1 MKSIVSRSVEEGEC
15 EQGGG
20 WGVEQGRNSVTFF
33 DPLWRS
39 SSFPP
44 SLCPPPPPLTCMFCP
59 AKHLSAGMKLERKRF
74 RDFACTQCLLWS
86 HLPVLILASAYR
98 SILIWS
104 HHICQHQYLK
114 LNYRLGVAQNGGND
128 DYNQTRGSAV
138 RRCLK
143 PNTHSFFPLF
153 RGSKWKELMTFSRE
167 NKSVCSTNSF
177 FRSLSPAESEENPED
192 GEALFRQLRKLTRSN
207 SQLNNYCGLK
217 ERRKLQIATEIVSV
231 GSGLELLKQKLS
243 VLISR

>member
-1 MKSIVSRSVEEGEC
+1 MQRGETLELNLIVVFVVVEELFIIIDSDFTSWSADMTSLTLDFEC
-15 EQGGG
+15 CDDPSESCILVLVPHHILRIYPGNPTPLPLFRSESRNEIYRFQISGGG
-20 WGVEQGRNSVTFF
+20 RAGGGVEQRRNSATFF

-59 AKHLSAGMKLERKRF
+59 AKHLSTGMKLERQRF
-74 RDFACTQCLLWS
+74 RAFACTQCLLWS

-98 SILIWS
+98 SILICF

-128 DYNQTRGSAV
+128 DYNQTRGSAI

-143 PNTHSFFPLF
+143 PNTHLLLPSF
-153 RGSKWKELMTFSRE
+153 
-167 NKSVCSTNSF
+167 
-177 FRSLSPAESEENPED
+177 
-192 GEALFRQLRKLTRSN
+192 LRL
-207 SQLNNYCGLK
+207 
-217 ERRKLQIATEIVSV
+217 
-231 GSGLELLKQKLS
+231 
-243 VLISR
+243 